1 MSSNMITAAKTTCS
15 AYGINVPILSNEGSI
30 TLMKDIKWSLRE
42 RWMDNQ
48 MQTKLISLLN
58 KITDIL
64 EAIIYFLY
72 WVK

>member
-1 MSSNMITAAKTTCS
+1 MITAAKTICS
-15 AYGINVPILSNEGSI
+15 AYGINVPILSNEGNI
-30 TLMKDIKWSLRE
+30 TLMKDIKWPLRE

-64 EAIIYFLY
+64 EAITYFLY